1 MARIIDK
8 VRGKK
13 VAILADHT
21 GQIGMANAKLAI
33 DAIHAGLS
41 NVPGSPW
48 ETYMKQFVD
57 NNNPD
62 QLARLLATD
71 QTINDPGQ
79 RMHRAYL
86 VGNSVCATTTT
97 DGMDFTVASID
108 NDIGEVCP

>member
-1 MARIIDK
+1 MARILDK
-8 VRGKK
+8 VQEKK
-13 VAILADHT
+13 AAILADHT
-21 GQIGMANAKLAI
+21 GQIGMANAKMAI

-41 NVPGSPW
+41 SVAGSPW

-62 QLARLLATD
+62 QLGRLLATD
-71 QTINDPGQ
+71 GSVNDAGQ

-108 NDIGEVCP
+108 NGIGEVCP